1 MCPGDIPVVKKEV
14 KETTGKSTNVVMQ
27 TTCPVMGGKIDKT
40 SYVDVAGKRI
50 YLCCAGCA
58 GAVKADPE
66 KYIKKL
72 EGEGVT
78 LDAAAPV
85 ADKKK

>member
-1 MCPGDIPVVKKEV
+1 
-14 KETTGKSTNVVMQ
+14 
-27 TTCPVMGGKIDKT
+27 MGGKIDKT

-58 GAVKADPE
+58 DAVKAEPE

-78 LDAAAPV
+78 LDVAAPV